1 MTGSFINNF
10 AHTADSTA
18 SGGVIYNEGRQSAIL
33 PVILSAI
40 TRKEKYAYGGAV
52 YNNKKS
58 VIGNISGDF
67 IDNAVQASYNAE
79 GGAVYNPADSKIG
92 ILSATL

>member
-18 SGGVIYNEGRQSAIL
+18 SGGVIYNEGASNRQYCGDFIGNYA
-33 PVILSAI
+33 
-40 TRKEKYAYGGAV
+40 EGKYAYGGAV

-58 VIGNISGDF
+58 VVGNIGGDF
-67 IDNAVQASYNAE
+67 IDNAVRKASYNAE
-79 GGAVYNPADSKIG
+79 GGAVYIPRIRR
-92 ILSATL
+92 